1 MCWPK
6 RKCWFGIN
14 THIHVVIP
22 PYNEHSKY
30 PESPQCVFFCMCPA
44 YRAGLWVG
52 GWCGYPT
59 RTHNSFIRAIHS
71 QLAVT
76 WLTRASGHLSTRSN
90 AAETQIMAFKCI
102 SSCCTS
108 RWHCTWRTIVI
119 AIIFHCLPE
128 YLIHLIRLPNCQEL
142 YIDPIILSI
151 FRFDQLIEIPMKQ
164 HVWRSIRAH

>member
-52 GWCGYPT
+52 GCGYPP

-90 AAETQIMAFKCI
+90 AAETQIMAFTCT

-108 RWHCTWRTIVI
+108 RWHCTWRTLVI
-119 AIIFHCLPE
+119 AIISLKNIETRDLETFQSVEE
-128 YLIHLIRLPNCQEL
+128 YRVSNLQYRVSSILKNC
-142 YIDPIILSI
+142 DFLS
-151 FRFDQLIEIPMKQ
+151 FFAEK
-164 HVWRSIRAH
+164 VVF